1 MATEYSKKIN
11 ASLTEDDFNYI
22 TEAADR
28 DRRSTAQYASILL
41 EDAIAAKR
49 TTTKVNTQSK
59 GTSNANA

>member
-11 ASLTEDDFNYI
+11 ASLTAEDFTFIED
-22 TEAADR
+22 AADK

-49 TTTKVNTQSK
+49 SAAQPKTQAK
-59 GTSNANA
+59 TNASA